1 MLLESQ
7 YAESVALSREPLGL
21 MANEAWLNDPKRLV
35 FMLARYKFVA
45 KMLAGKPRVIEIGAA
60 DGWASRIVQQHVAQ
74 LTVSDA
80 DQSFVQMAR
89 QVTGEW
95 TRPVVQWNPVEGPAQ
110 LQYDAAYAL
119 DVLEHVSPNMEG
131 RFFEHV
137 CDSLLDDGV
146 FIVGMPSI
154 ESQRYASWQSRAGHV
169 NCKTGKALE
178 SVMSCYFKNTFLF
191 GMNDEVVHTGFPEM
205 CHYLMCIGAGVR
217 RED

>member
-1 MLLESQ
+1 MTFESQ
-7 YAESVALSREPLGL
+7 YAESVALPRETLGL
-21 MANEAWLNDPKRLV
+21 MANEAWQNDPKRLL

-45 KMLAGKPRVIEIGAA
+45 KMLSGKGRVVEIGAA
-60 DGWASRIVQQHVAQ
+60 DGWASRIVQQHVYS
-74 LTVSDA
+74 LSLSDA
-80 DQSFVQMAR
+80 DMEFVVMA
-89 QVTGEW
+89 GERKGKW
-95 TRPVVQWNPVEGPAQ
+95 APPAFQWNPVEGPAQ
-110 LQYDAAYAL
+110 ARYDAAYAL

-131 RFFEHV
+131 RFMEHV
-137 CDSLLDDGV
+137 CDSLSDDGV

-178 SVMSCYFKNTFLF
+178 SVMSCYFKSTFLF

-205 CHYLMCIGAGVR
+205 CHYLMCIGSGVR